1 MQVDIITVVPDLLES
16 PFAHS
21 MMKRAIDKGHL
32 QVNIINLRDY
42 SLNNY
47 NQVDDY
53 QYGGGAGMVLMVE
66 PLSKCIEEL
75 KGKTN
80 YDEIIF
86 LTPDGP
92 TYNQAMANALS
103 LKGNLLFICGHYKG
117 IDQRIRDKYVTM
129 EISVGDY
136 VLTGGELATAI
147 VVDSIVRL
155 IPGVLGNE
163 ESALFDSH
171 QDGLLAPPVYTRPAE
186 YDGMK
191 VPDVLL
197 SGHFEKIDE
206 WRMKQALEK
215 TKSLRPDLL
224 D

>member
-1 MQVDIITVVPDLLES
+1 ME
-16 PFAHS
+16 
-21 MMKRAIDKGHL
+21 K
-32 QVNIINLRDY
+32 
-42 SLNNY
+42 
-47 NQVDDY
+47 
-53 QYGGGAGMVLMVE
+53 VLMVE